1 MPEWQ
6 VVPGQRVTAL
16 HHSAHHMAAFGAG
29 HDLILHQEADAVDET
44 SATAVGRVH
53 LGQSYQ
59 IPPAFGG
66 CQGRMGTR
74 IQGKRSRGI
83 SGTTQWTHGS
93 NVNS

>member
-6 VVPGQRVTAL
+6 VVPGQRITAL

-44 SATAVGRVH
+44 STTAVGRVH

-66 CQGRMGTR
+66 AAAKAGWERAFRASEVEVFQVRH
-74 IQGKRSRGI
+74 
-83 SGTTQWTHGS
+83 SGHTAQM
-93 NVNS
+93 